1 MFYEIEG
8 VMAARDRIIVGL
20 DIGTTKICCII
31 TELKENGD
39 IEVIGFGISESKGLR
54 RGLVVNMEHTVEAIG
69 CAVEDA
75 ERMAGIR
82 VDEVFTGI
90 AGGHI
95 QGITT
100 SAVISVKG
108 EDITPADKKRVVDQ
122 AREFA
127 KPVGVEVIHVL
138 TQEFCVDDISGISD
152 PVGMAGSKL
161 QAHVHIVTGSISAVS
176 NITKCAQKA
185 GLGLQD
191 IVLQQIASAAAILTP
206 DEMQLGVILMDIG
219 GGTTDIALFSE
230 GAIRHTAVLALGG
243 DHITN
248 DIAVGIRTPI
258 AEAERLKVKYGHAI
272 AAKVSSDEQ
281 IEVPSIGGDTINT
294 VPRRVLAE
302 IIESR
307 VEELFKL
314 AYTEI
319 RNTGLAETMSAGL
332 VLTGGA
338 SSLEGV
344 AQLAESIMHLPVR
357 VGYPR
362 GIKGLVELVNSP
374 AYATA
379 VGLCIYGAGI
389 PGNGYKAKK
398 GASMFERVL
407 DRMIRWLKEVF

>member
-1 MFYEIEG
+1 
-8 VMAARDRIIVGL
+8 MAARDRIIVGL

-54 RGLVVNMEHTVEAIG
+54 RGLVVNMEQTVEAIG

-108 EDITPADKKRVVDQ
+108 EEIAPADKKRVVDQ

-127 KPVGVEVIHVL
+127 KPVGVEIIHVL

-161 QAHVHIVTGSISAVS
+161 QAHVHIVTGSVSAVS

-219 GGTTDIALFSE
+219 GGTTDIAVFNE

-258 AEAERLKVKYGHAI
+258 TEAERLKIKYGHAI
-272 AAKVSSDEQ
+272 AARVSTDEQ

-294 VPRRVLAE
+294 VPRRILAE

-344 AQLAESIMHLPVR
+344 AQL
-357 VGYPR
+357 
-362 GIKGLVELVNSP
+362 
-374 AYATA
+374 
-379 VGLCIYGAGI
+379 
-389 PGNGYKAKK
+389 
-398 GASMFERVL
+398 
-407 DRMIRWLKEVF
+407 

>member
-1 MFYEIEG
+1 
-8 VMAARDRIIVGL
+8 MAARDRIIVGL

-31 TELKENGD
+31 SEQNDNGD

-82 VDEVFTGI
+82 VDDVHTGI

-108 EDITPADKKRVVDQ
+108 DEITEFDKKRVVDQ

-138 TQEFCVDDISGISD
+138 TQEFCVDDISGIAD

-161 QAHVHIVTGSISAVS
+161 QAHVHIVTGSVAAVS
-176 NITKCAQKA
+176 NITKCSQKA

-191 IVLQQIASAAAILTP
+191 IVLQQIASSAAILTP
-206 DEMQLGVILMDIG
+206 DEMQLGVVLMDIG
-219 GGTTDIALFSE
+219 GGTTDIAVFSD

-258 AEAERLKVKYGHAI
+258 VEAERLKVKYGHAI

-281 IEVPSIGGDTINT
+281 IEVPSIGGDSVNT
-294 VPRRVLAE
+294 VPRRILSE

-319 RNTGLAETMSAGL
+319 RNTGLIENMSAGL

-344 AQLAESIMHLPVR
+344 AQLAESILHLPVR

-362 GIKGLVELVNSP
+362 GVKGLVELVNSP

-379 VGLCIYGAGI
+379 VGLCIYGAGR
-389 PGNGYKAKK
+389 PGNGSYKAKK
-398 GASMFERVL
+398 GASVFERVY
-407 DRMIRWLKEVF
+407 DRVIRWLKEVF

>member
-1 MFYEIEG
+1 
-8 VMAARDRIIVGL
+8 MAARDRIIVGL

-294 VPRRVLAE
+294 VPRRILAE

-344 AQLAESIMHLPVR
+344 AQLAESIIHLPVR

-362 GIKGLVELVNSP
+362 GVKGLVELVNSP